1 MKNALRLFFAAILVG
16 MLAVT
21 IVASLDRGVWA
32 AGTELWPDPWF
43 RATLADAYFGFLTV
57 YLWIAYREPTWPR
70 RILWLALVLTL
81 GNIAIAVYLLLRLT
95 ALSPGD
101 GVDRLLLRPAARD

>member
-16 MLAVT
+16 MLTVT
-21 IVASLDRGVWA
+21 IVAGLDRGVWV

-43 RATLADAYFGFLTV
+43 RATLADAYFGFLTI

-70 RILWLALVLTL
+70 RMLWLALVLTL
-81 GNIAIAVYLLLRLT
+81 GNIAIAVYLLLRLA
-95 ALSPGD
+95 ALSSGD
-101 GVDRLLLRPAARD
+101 GVDRLLLRPEARE